1 MVMENTSMN
10 VWRLILLSV
19 IALFNLSPSWI
30 TEWSYDQDNLSMQ
43 LSSFNHLRAIEP
55 LLVAQVDGMKYCLDL
70 LDGQAVITVCEPDQM
85 EVAWK
90 SPSGWQVR
98 EAFFSDLNR
107 DGVSEATLLVW
118 REFQPWPVD
127 RFLPSGGRIDSFH
140 DSNGRSCQ
148 VILIGMKNGAFKEV
162 WAGSAMADP
171 LHQIHAVDL
180 DDDGLEELAG
190 LEYPYDGNDHR
201 SSLVVW
207 EWNGFGFTL
216 GDRKTGSYSNLQIV
230 SDQQDKL
237 LMVQ

>member
-1 MVMENTSMN
+1 MNNTSIN
-10 VWRLILLSV
+10 VWRLMLLSL

-30 TEWSYDQDNLSMQ
+30 KAWTYEQNSLSMQ
-43 LSSFNHLRAIEP
+43 SGSFVHIQPIEP
-55 LLVAQVDGMKYCLDL
+55 LSITQIAGTKYCLNL
-70 LDGQAVITVCEPDQM
+70 FDGQVEIYTCDTDQM
-85 EVAWK
+85 EVVWQNPA
-90 SPSGWQVR
+90 GWEVR

-107 DGVSEATLLVW
+107 DGVPEATLLVW

-127 RFLPSGGRIDSFH
+127 RFLPSGGRIDSFQ
-140 DSNGRSCQ
+140 DSKGKSCQ
-148 VILIGMKNGAFKEV
+148 VILIGMNDGKFDEV

-180 DDDGLEELAG
+180 DDDGVEELAG
-190 LEYPYDGNDHR
+190 LEYPYNGNDHR

-216 GDRKTGSYSNLQIV
+216 GDRKTGSYSNLLIV
-230 SDQQDKL
+230 FDQQNIL